1 VHKFENTRICVFV
14 KKDTADE
21 EFIDYRPARRYRSG
35 MASTAFQP
43 IIDLVKGWSD
53 KIDKAEDFVK
63 NLPLPSKLPTR
74 KTSTGKPPLATSWYY
89 YGKPQPPRPGEQ
101 KAVARKRIPKK

>member
-1 VHKFENTRICVFV
+1 M
-14 KKDTADE
+14 
-21 EFIDYRPARRYRSG
+21 G
-35 MASTAFQP
+35 STAFQP

-53 KIDKAEDFVK
+53 KLQGAEDFI
-63 NLPLPSKLPTR
+63 NKLPVPGKSSTM
-74 KTSTGKPPLATSWYY
+74 KTSRGKPPLATSWYY

>member
-1 VHKFENTRICVFV
+1 
-14 KKDTADE
+14 
-21 EFIDYRPARRYRSG
+21 